1 MESEKELSRG
11 SQEEVGG
18 NQGGSDSWEPG
29 RGSSAGGGEP
39 GASAG
44 FRNLSATPGHGQ
56 GCFVEGGASLTGV
69 GRGGRVGL
77 VKPSIDDLCE
87 MRGTGPTQ
95 AFRKTRKKLLGQRHG
110 TMLGGR

>member
-44 FRNLSATPGHGQ
+44 FRNLLGPRALARAVLWREGQ
-56 GCFVEGGASLTGV
+56 A
-69 GRGGRVGL
+69 
-77 VKPSIDDLCE
+77 
-87 MRGTGPTQ
+87 
-95 AFRKTRKKLLGQRHG
+95 
-110 TMLGGR
+110 